1 MPSTT
6 PRRWLR
12 LQTRLTAATAF
23 LVLAAGGAVTYLF
36 HRLSVE
42 AVERSRYLAASDVA
56 ESISLRLAA
65 GIPKGAI
72 LDSVLSEYVHAN
84 SDIVSA
90 SVLVRKKTGESEI
103 LSAAGRS
110 WTRTLEQEEAIAT
123 GAPVA
128 RIFLEGRERLWSVAL
143 PIEGGKL
150 PRGTSGA
157 VGVWSTLQS
166 VELLSRETRRLALI
180 VLPISLASLVLLLS
194 LVFRRLVQWPMQS
207 LRQAMIRAEAGDLK
221 AEAPVVRSDEIG
233 FIARQYNQMLAQIRR
248 TQEEREELL
257 LRVQGFNEE
266 LARSVEAATSELK
279 ARNQELSRLNE
290 ELYHLQRRLLS
301 IERRSVAQQ
310 MTARLAHK
318 IGTPLNLISGHVQML
333 KRSRAGD
340 PDIQEKLALVQSQVE
355 KLTDIVQDILD
366 ETRASLRRESLDL
379 DRILENIGV
388 LLGPTLAARKV
399 ELVFHLGSRGA
410 LVEGVED
417 QIEQVFLTIMHNSL
431 DALPRGG
438 RITVA
443 TEPSEGSIRVRIQ
456 DDGEGIPESVLPQ
469 IFRPF
474 FTTKAEGR
482 GTGLGL
488 SIVQEIVA
496 SHRASIRVES
506 TVGKGT
512 TFTIDFPRV
521 PGQAGTR
528 KGDREMEKIGG

>member
-1 MPSTT
+1 MRRRPGL
-6 PRRWLR
+6 RRWAGLR
-12 LQTRLTAATAF
+12 TRLTAITAL
-23 LVLAAGGAVTYLF
+23 LVLGAAGAITYLF

-42 AVERSRYLAASDVA
+42 SVERGRFLAASDVA
-56 ESISLRLAA
+56 ESIGLRLAA
-65 GIPKGAI
+65 GIPPQGI

-84 SDIVSA
+84 SEIVA
-90 SVLVRKKTGESEI
+90 AGVLVRNQAGEREI

-110 WTRTLEQEEAIAT
+110 WDRIAEQEEAIAT

-128 RIFLEGRERLWSVAL
+128 RIFEEGGERFWSVAL

-150 PRGTSGA
+150 PRGVSGA
-157 VGVWSTLQS
+157 VGVWSTLQA

-180 VLPISLASLVLLLS
+180 VLPISLAALVLLLS
-194 LVFRRLVQWPMQS
+194 LVFRREVQGPMES
-207 LRQAMIRAEAGDLK
+207 LRQAMIRAEAGDLR
-221 AEAPVVRSDEIG
+221 AEAPVERSDEIG

-257 LRVQGFNEE
+257 QRVQGFNEE
-266 LARSVEAATSELK
+266 LAKSVEAATAELK
-279 ARNQELSRLNE
+279 ERNQDLSRLNE

-318 IGTPLNLISGHVQML
+318 IGTPLNLISGHVQIL
-333 KRSRAGD
+333 KRSRTDD
-340 PDIQEKLALVQSQVE
+340 PELQEKLALVQSQIE
-355 KLTDIVQDILD
+355 KLTDTVQDILD
-366 ETRASLRRESLDL
+366 ETRASLRREPLDL
-379 DRILENIGV
+379 DRILENIGA
-388 LLGPTLAARKV
+388 LLRPTLAARGV
-399 ELVFHLGSRGA
+399 ALSLGLGTRAAGA

-431 DALPRGG
+431 DAMPGG
-438 RITVA
+438 GNLTVL
-443 TEPSEGSIRVRIQ
+443 TEVEGECVRVRIQ

-488 SIVQEIVA
+488 SIVQEILA
-496 SHRASIRVES
+496 SHRATIRVES
-506 TVGKGT
+506 ALGKGT
-512 TFTIDFPRV
+512 GFTIDFPRV
-521 PGQAGTR
+521 PG
-528 KGDREMEKIGG
+528 

>member
-1 MPSTT
+1 MLAPT
-6 PRRWLR
+6 PRRWVS
-12 LQTRLTAATAF
+12 LQTRLTAMTAF
-23 LVLAAGGAVTYLF
+23 LVLLAAGAVTYLF

-42 AVERSRYLAASDVA
+42 SVERGRFLAASDVA

-65 GIPKGAI
+65 GRLPPRAI
-72 LDSVLSEYVHAN
+72 LDSVLSEYIHAN
-84 SDIVSA
+84 SEIVAA
-90 SVLVRKKTGESEI
+90 SVLVRTEAGGSEI
-103 LSAAGRS
+103 LSSAGRS
-110 WTRTLEQEEAIAT
+110 WDRTLEQEEAIAT

-128 RIFLEGRERLWSVAL
+128 RIFEEGRERFWSVSL
-143 PIEGGKL
+143 PIQGGKL

-157 VGVWSTLQS
+157 VGVWSTLQA

-194 LVFRRLVQWPMQS
+194 LVFRRVVQGPMES
-207 LRQAMIRAEAGDLK
+207 LRQAMIRAEAGDLR
-221 AEAPVVRSDEIG
+221 AEAPVARSDEIG

-266 LARSVEAATSELK
+266 LAKTVGEATAELK
-279 ARNQELSRLNE
+279 ERNQELSRLNE

-318 IGTPLNLISGHVQML
+318 IGTPLNLISGHVQIL
-333 KRSRAGD
+333 KRSRAD
-340 PDIQEKLALVQSQVE
+340 DSELQEKLALVQSQIE
-355 KLTDIVQDILD
+355 KLTDTVQDILD
-366 ETRASLRRESLDL
+366 ETRASLRREPLDL
-379 DRILENIGV
+379 DRILENIGA
-388 LLGPTLAARKV
+388 LLRPTLAARGV
-399 ELVFHLGSRGA
+399 ELSLCLGIRATGA

-431 DALPRGG
+431 DAMPSGG
-438 RITVA
+438 HLTVTTVDA
-443 TEPSEGSIRVRIQ
+443 PECVRARIQ

-474 FTTKAEGR
+474 FTTKSEGR

-488 SIVQEIVA
+488 SIVQEILA
-496 SHRASIRVES
+496 SHRATIRVES
-506 TVGKGT
+506 AVGKGT
-512 TFTIDFPRV
+512 MFTIDFPRV
-521 PGQAGTR
+521 PG
-528 KGDREMEKIGG
+528 

>member
-1 MPSTT
+1 MLAPT
-6 PRRWLR
+6 PRRWVS
-12 LQTRLTAATAF
+12 LQTRLTAMSAF
-23 LVLAAGGAVTYLF
+23 LVLLAAGAVTYLF

-42 AVERSRYLAASDVA
+42 SVERGRFLAASDVA

-65 GIPKGAI
+65 GLRLPPPAI
-72 LDSVLSEYVHAN
+72 LESVLSEYVHAN
-84 SDIVSA
+84 SEIVAA
-90 SVLVRKKTGESEI
+90 SVLVRTEAGESEI

-110 WTRTLEQEEAIAT
+110 WDRTLEQQEAIAT

-128 RIFLEGRERLWSVAL
+128 RIFEEGRERFWSVAL
-143 PIEGGKL
+143 PIQGGKL

-157 VGVWSTLQS
+157 VGVWSTLQA

-180 VLPISLASLVLLLS
+180 VLPIALASLVLLLS
-194 LVFRRLVQWPMQS
+194 LVFRRVVQGPMGS

-221 AEAPVVRSDEIG
+221 AEAPVARSDEIG
-233 FIARQYNQMLAQIRR
+233 FIARQHNQMLAQIRR

-266 LARSVEAATSELK
+266 LAKTVGEATSELK
-279 ARNQELSRLNE
+279 ARNQDLSRLNE

-318 IGTPLNLISGHVQML
+318 IGTPLNLISGHVQIL
-333 KRSRAGD
+333 KRSRADD
-340 PDIQEKLALVQSQVE
+340 PELREKLTLVQSQIE
-355 KLTDIVQDILD
+355 KLTDTVQDTLD
-366 ETRASLRRESLDL
+366 ETRASLRREPLDL
-379 DRILENIGV
+379 DRILENIGA
-388 LLGPTLAARKV
+388 LLRPTLAARGV
-399 ELVFHLGSRGA
+399 ELSLGLRIRATGA

-417 QIEQVFLTIMHNSL
+417 QIEQVFLTLMHNSL
-431 DALPRGG
+431 DAMPGG
-438 RITVA
+438 GHITVKTDEA
-443 TEPSEGSIRVRIQ
+443 GECVRARIE

-474 FTTKAEGR
+474 FTTKAEGT

-488 SIVQEIVA
+488 SIVQEILA
-496 SHRASIRVES
+496 SHRAAIRVES
-506 TVGKGT
+506 VVGKGT

-521 PGQAGTR
+521 PG
-528 KGDREMEKIGG
+528 